1 MTDLWP
7 LALSGLYV
15 VGLVL
20 LAEHLRRSGRLSFE
34 WTRKLLHVGIG
45 TWILP
50 TVLIFQSGLW
60 AAIGPAVFTMVNIVS
75 RRRVWIRAM
84 EEESGSNRGA
94 VYMPLAFLA
103 LIFWLWDRDGGRAVI
118 AGSLL
123 ALAWGDAA
131 AALIGRRFGR
141 HRYRAGDEERSF
153 EGSAAMF
160 AFSLLGI
167 WVGFAV
173 TDIPV
178 SLALVVLGATA
189 ATLLEAVGRRGL
201 DNLLV
206 PLGTAAVL
214 QGFARHF

>member
-1 MTDLWP
+1 MSDLGA
-7 LALSGLYV
+7 LAFSGVYV

-20 LAEHLRRSGRLSFE
+20 SAEHLRRSGRLSFE
-34 WTRKLLHVGIG
+34 WTRKLLHVGVG

-60 AAIGPAVFTMVNIVS
+60 AAIGPAAFTLVNIFS
-75 RRRVWIRAM
+75 RRRRWIRAM
-84 EEESGSNRGA
+84 EEGSGSNRGA
-94 VYMPLAFLA
+94 VYMPIAFLA

-141 HRYRAGDEERSF
+141 HRYRVGDEQRSF

-167 WVGFAV
+167 WVGFSV
-173 TDIPV
+173 TDVPI
-178 SLALVVLGATA
+178 SLALVVLGATVA
-189 ATLLEAVGRRGL
+189 SVLEAFSRRGL